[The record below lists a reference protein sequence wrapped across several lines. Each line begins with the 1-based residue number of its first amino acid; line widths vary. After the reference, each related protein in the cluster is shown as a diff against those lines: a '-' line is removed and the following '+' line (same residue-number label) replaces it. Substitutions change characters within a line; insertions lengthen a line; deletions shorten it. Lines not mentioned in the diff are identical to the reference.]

1 MEMLQRS
8 IWPHFSDQM
17 NTWTWN
23 VVAHGSLR
31 AERKSEIAMLSL
43 ANATVVIA
51 GASSGIGLATA
62 LAFARRGANLV
73 LGARRLGELRRVAAA
88 CEEIGVSA
96 LPFELD
102 VGDAAQVQR
111 LTDVAV
117 ECFGRI
123 DVWLNNA
130 GVGAVGPFEQ
140 VPLDA
145 HTRVIQ
151 TILMGTVHGSHAA
164 VRQFLA
170 QDGRGV
176 LINMASIGG
185 VFPVPFGTSYAAG
198 KFGIAGFTDS
208 LRAELKIR
216 TGIEVCGVYPTFV
229 DTPAAGYAGNY
240 SGHVLDAV
248 RPNLM
253 PEDVAERIV
262 ALVQRPRRALFLGGV
277 PVPRLIAALTPDSVV
292 RQGARLARAA
302 LRRAPL
308 AEPTIGN
315 LMQPPPREASTRGE
329 WRAELP
335 GVGTARNVAIGI
347 GLAAA
352 ALLLVGARRGL
363 AAGGRR
369 PSAVT

>member
-1 MEMLQRS
+1 M
-8 IWPHFSDQM
+8 P
-17 NTWTWN
+17 
-23 VVAHGSLR
+23 
-31 AERKSEIAMLSL
+31 SL
-43 ANATVVIA
+43 ANATAVIA

-73 LGARRLGELRRVAAA
+73 LGARRGDELRRAAAA
-88 CEEIGVSA
+88 CEEMAVRA

-111 LTDVAV
+111 LADAAV
-117 ECFGRI
+117 GRFGRI
-123 DVWLNNA
+123 DIWFNNA

-145 HTRVIQ
+145 HARVIQ
-151 TILMGTVHGSHAA
+151 TILLGVVHGSHAA

-198 KFGIAGFTDS
+198 KFGVAGFTDS
-208 LRAELKIR
+208 LRAELGIR

-240 SGHVLDAV
+240 SGHRLDAL
-248 RPNLM
+248 RPNLE
-253 PEDVAERIV
+253 PEEVAERIV
-262 ALVQRPRRALFLGGV
+262 ELVHRPRRALFVGGV
-277 PVPRLIAALTPDSVV
+277 PAPRLLAALTPDVVV
-292 RQGARLARAA
+292 RRAARLAQAA
-302 LRRAPL
+302 LRRAPA

-315 LMQPPPREASTRGE
+315 LMQPPHRQASTRGE
-329 WRAELP
+329 WLSAPPATGAAR
-335 GVGTARNVAIGI
+335 TAAVALGA
-347 GLAAA
+347 GAV
-352 ALLLVGARRGL
+352 ALLLFGASRSL
-363 AAGGRR
+363 AANRR
-369 PSAVT
+369 